1 VQHALQAHAPLS
13 AVAGIVSQQ
22 AATMSFAD
30 AFFFLGVVT
39 LVLSPLVLLLRPPK
53 GAAAAAPAGHAIA
66 IE

>member
-1 VQHALQAHAPLS
+1 
-13 AVAGIVSQQ
+13 
-22 AATMSFAD
+22 MSFAD